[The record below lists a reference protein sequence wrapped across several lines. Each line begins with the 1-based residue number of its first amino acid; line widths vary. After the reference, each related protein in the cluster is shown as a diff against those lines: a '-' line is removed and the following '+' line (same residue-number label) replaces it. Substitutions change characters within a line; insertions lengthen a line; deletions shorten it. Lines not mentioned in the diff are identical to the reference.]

1 MAIDEQQR
9 LVGFGH
15 IAPGLRSTGVVR
27 YFRSAFG
34 QDVGTTLT
42 KLPSMTLV
50 CKTSDRE
57 VLDELGS
64 DEDDDEIEDDQVL
77 EDAQE
82 MPG

>member
-1 MAIDEQQR
+1 M
-9 LVGFGH
+9 
-15 IAPGLRSTGVVR
+15 VR
-27 YFRSAFG
+27 YFQSAFG
-34 QDVGTTLT
+34 QDVGTLT
-42 KLPSMTLV
+42 NLPSMTLV

-64 DEDDDEIEDDQVL
+64 DEDDDEIGVDQVL